1 MRRGFFVLLWAV
13 LLCAAVLSGAQMRV
27 DHVTIAGSN
36 LEALRRAFAGAG
48 LSTEYGGRHSNGI
61 TEMALSSFAD
71 GSYLELIAP
80 VAGADPSP
88 HYWGAFMKANAGPC
102 AWAVRSA
109 NLASDTARLSSN
121 AHNAFAVRSAAA
133 GIAVEVEKAGR
144 RRADGVELKWATAR
158 IGPPPQGSFFPFMIA
173 DETPRDLRAFPS
185 GKPTAKQIKGV
196 LFVVVAVPNLAEA
209 ISKYRSAFD
218 LPAPVEQEDP
228 ALGARLAG
236 FPGSPAILAA
246 PTGDHTWLR
255 ERLKQ
260 FGAIP
265 CAFVFEA
272 PDWNAA
278 GTAATWFGRKL
289 VWLEGSRLGGA
300 KIAIAR

>member
-1 MRRGFFVLLWAV
+1 MRRAFSALLCLVLLG
-13 LLCAAVLSGAQMRV
+13 AAVLSGAGIRV

-36 LEALRRAFAGAG
+36 LDALRRAFAGTG
-48 LSTEYGGRHSNGI
+48 VPTEYGGRHSNGI

-88 HYWGAFMKANAGPC
+88 HYWGAFMKADAGPC

-109 NLASDTARLSSN
+109 NLAADTAQLP
-121 AHNAFAVRSAAA
+121 AA

-173 DETPRDLRAFPS
+173 DETPRDLRAFPG

-209 ISKYRSAFD
+209 VSKYRAAFA
-218 LPAPVEQEDP
+218 LPAPIEQEDRT
-228 ALGARLAG
+228 LGARLAG

-246 PTGDHTWLR
+246 PSGDHTWLG
-255 ERLKQ
+255 ERLRQ
-260 FGAIP
+260 FGTIP

-272 PDWNAA
+272 PEWNAA
-278 GTAATWFGRKL
+278 GAAATWFGRKL
-289 VWLEGSRLGGA
+289 VWLDATRVGGA

>member
-1 MRRGFFVLLWAV
+1 MRRVFQDAGAV
-13 LLCAAVLSGAQMRV
+13 LLCAALLSGAGLHV

-48 LSTEYGGRHSNGI
+48 VSTEYGGRHSNGI

-102 AWAVRSA
+102 AWAVRSS
-109 NLASDTARLSSN
+109 NLAADTEHLPG
-121 AHNAFAVRSAAA
+121 AA

-173 DETPRDLRAFPS
+173 DETPRDLRAFPGS
-185 GKPTAKQIKGV
+185 KPTAKQIKGV

-289 VWLEGSRLGGA
+289 VWLDSSRLGGA

>member
-1 MRRGFFVLLWAV
+1 MRRVFFG
-13 LLCAAVLSGAQMRV
+13 LLCAAALSGASMRV

-48 LSTEYGGRHSNGI
+48 VPTEYGGRHSNGI

-102 AWAVRSA
+102 AWAVRSS
-109 NLASDTARLSSN
+109 NLAADTARLLG
-121 AHNAFAVRSAAA
+121 AA

-173 DETPRDLRAFPS
+173 DETPRDLRAFPD
-185 GKPTAKQIKGV
+185 GKPTAKQINGV

-209 ISKYRSAFD
+209 VSKYRLAFA
-218 LPAPVEQEDP
+218 LPAPVEQEDRM
-228 ALGARLAG
+228 LGARLAG
-236 FPGSPAILAA
+236 FPGSPAILAT
-246 PTGDHTWLR
+246 PSGDHTWLG

-260 FGAIP
+260 FGTIP

-272 PDWNAA
+272 PDWNA
-278 GTAATWFGRKL
+278 GGQAATWFGRKV
-289 VWLEGSRLGGA
+289 VWLDATRLGGV

>member
-13 LLCAAVLSGAQMRV
+13 LLCAAVLSGAGMRV

-48 LSTEYGGRHSNGI
+48 VSTEYGGRHSNGI

-109 NLASDTARLSSN
+109 NLAVDTARLP
-121 AHNAFAVRSAAA
+121 VA
-133 GIAVEVEKAGR
+133 GITVEVEKAGR

-173 DETPRDLRAFPS
+173 DETPRDLRAFPT

-218 LPAPVEQEDP
+218 LPAPVEQEDGT
-228 ALGARLAG
+228 LGARLAG

-246 PTGDHTWLR
+246 PSRDHTWLR

-289 VWLEGSRLGGA
+289 VWLDSSRLGGA